1 MILMEL
7 FWAFFQIALFSVGGG
22 YAAMPLIRSQVVQA
36 HGWMTM
42 SEFADLLTIAE
53 MTPGPIQLNAA
64 TFAGMR
70 VAGFPGALCASLGV
84 VTPSLVLVSLLAWLY
99 RRYRSLSVIQGVLG
113 FLRPAVVALIA
124 SAGLDV
130 LLLVIFVVFITNAE
144 RRIPIQYAKRMV
156 GRKMYGG
163 QSTHLPMKVN
173 MSGVMPVIFAS
184 SIVTFPGTIIQFLNP
199 EEGSFWSNFGKAFS
213 QGSLA

>member
-1 MILMEL
+1 MILSEL

-70 VAGFPGALCASLGV
+70 VADFAGAVCASLGV
-84 VTPSLVLVSLLAWLY
+84 VAPSLLLVSLLAYLY
-99 RRYRSLSVIQGVLG
+99 RRWQSLSVIQGVLG

-130 LLLVIFVVFITNAE
+130 LLLVLFHGQRIALDTADWLGAGLFVLALALL
-144 RRIPIQYAKRMV
+144 RA
-156 GRKMYGG
+156 RKM
-163 QSTHLPMKVN
+163 SPILVMVLC
-173 MSGVMPVIFAS
+173 GV
-184 SIVTFPGTIIQFLNP
+184 L
-199 EEGSFWSNFGKAFS
+199 
-213 QGSLA
+213 SLAVGVLFGAA

>member
-1 MILMEL
+1 MHEL
-7 FWAFFQIALFSVGGG
+7 EELE
-22 YAAMPLIRSQVVQA
+22 AAYP
-36 HGWMTM
+36 
-42 SEFADLLTIAE
+42 EFADLLTIAE

-130 LLLVIFVVFITNAE
+130 LLLVLFGGHEIAPQSIRPLGAGLFLLALFLL
-144 RRIPIQYAKRMV
+144 RRRRMSPIAVM
-156 GRKMYGG
+156 
-163 QSTHLPMKVN
+163 LLC
-173 MSGVMPVIFAS
+173 GV
-184 SIVTFPGTIIQFLNP
+184 L
-199 EEGSFWSNFGKAFS
+199 
-213 QGSLA
+213 SLAAGALFGAG

>member
-1 MILMEL
+1 MILLEL
-7 FWAFFQIALFSVGGG
+7 FAAFFEIALFSIGGG

-70 VAGFPGALCASLGV
+70 VAGLPGALCASLGV
-84 VTPSLVLVSLLAWLY
+84 VAPSLVLVSLLAWLY

-130 LLLVIFVVFITNAE
+130 LLLVLF
-144 RRIPIQYAKRMV
+144 
-156 GRKMYGG
+156 GG
-163 QSTHLPMKVN
+163 QPVAPDAVN
-173 MSGVMPVIFAS
+173 LLGAVLFVLALFLLRRRRMSPIAVMLLCGV
-184 SIVTFPGTIIQFLNP
+184 L
-199 EEGSFWSNFGKAFS
+199 
-213 QGSLA
+213 SLCAGVVSGLA

>member
-1 MILMEL
+1 MILLEL

-124 SAGLDV
+124 SAGLSV
-130 LLLVIFVVFITNAE
+130 LLLVLFDGQRIAPEHLDALGAGLFLLALFLL
-144 RRIPIQYAKRMV
+144 RRRRMSPIA
-156 GRKMYGG
+156 
-163 QSTHLPMKVN
+163 
-173 MSGVMPVIFAS
+173 VMLLCGA
-184 SIVTFPGTIIQFLNP
+184 L
-199 EEGSFWSNFGKAFS
+199 
-213 QGSLA
+213 SLAAGVLFGAG

>member
-70 VAGFPGALCASLGV
+70 VAGIPGALMANLGV
-84 VTPSLVLVSLLAWLY
+84 LAPTLTLTLAVAACFERFRKSRGLTNILSGVRPVCLGLILAVLLTLLDGTVFQAGALHWQSLLIAVVGGVLMLKWKWSVPKVIAVSAMLGLVLV
-99 RRYRSLSVIQGVLG
+99 R
-113 FLRPAVVALIA
+113 
-124 SAGLDV
+124 
-130 LLLVIFVVFITNAE
+130 
-144 RRIPIQYAKRMV
+144 
-156 GRKMYGG
+156 
-163 QSTHLPMKVN
+163 
-173 MSGVMPVIFAS
+173 
-184 SIVTFPGTIIQFLNP
+184 
-199 EEGSFWSNFGKAFS
+199 
-213 QGSLA
+213 

>member
-1 MILMEL
+1 MILLEL
-7 FWAFFQIALFSVGGG
+7 FGAFFEIALFSIGGG

-84 VTPSLVLVSLLAWLY
+84 VTPSLVLVSLLAYLY
-99 RRYRSLSVIQGVLG
+99 RRYRSLSLIQGVLG

-124 SAGLDV
+124 SAGLSV
-130 LLLVIFVVFITNAE
+130 LLLVLFDGQRIAMANLDGLGAGLFLLALFLL
-144 RRIPIQYAKRMV
+144 RR
-156 GRKMYGG
+156 RKM
-163 QSTHLPMKVN
+163 SPIA
-173 MSGVMPVIFAS
+173 VMLLCGA
-184 SIVTFPGTIIQFLNP
+184 L
-199 EEGSFWSNFGKAFS
+199 
-213 QGSLA
+213 SLAAGVLFGAG

>member
-1 MILMEL
+1 MTLL
-7 FWAFFQIALFSVGGG
+7 SLLLSFVQIGALSIGGG
-22 YAAMPLIRSQVVQA
+22 YAAMPLIRSQAVTL
-36 HGWMTM
+36 HGWITM
-42 SEFADLLTIAE
+42 GEFADLVTIAE

-130 LLLVIFVVFITNAE
+130 LLLVLFGGHEIAPQSIRPLGAGLFLLALFLL
-144 RRIPIQYAKRMV
+144 RRRRMSPIA
-156 GRKMYGG
+156 
-163 QSTHLPMKVN
+163 
-173 MSGVMPVIFAS
+173 VMLLCGA
-184 SIVTFPGTIIQFLNP
+184 L
-199 EEGSFWSNFGKAFS
+199 
-213 QGSLA
+213 SLAAGVLFGAG

>member
-1 MILMEL
+1 MILLEL
-7 FWAFFQIALFSVGGG
+7 FAAFFQIALFSVGGG
-22 YAAMPLIRSQVVQA
+22 YAAMPMIRSQAVEL

-42 SEFADLLTIAE
+42 NEFADLLTIAE

-70 VAGFPGALCASLGV
+70 VAGLSGAICATLGV

-99 RRYRSLSVIQGVLG
+99 RRYRNLSVIQGVLG

-130 LLLVIFVVFITNAE
+130 LGLVLFGGRPISAESFRLLGAGLFVLALYLL
-144 RRIPIQYAKRMV
+144 RRRRFSPIAVMA
-156 GRKMYGG
+156 
-163 QSTHLPMKVN
+163 LC
-173 MSGVMPVIFAS
+173 GV
-184 SIVTFPGTIIQFLNP
+184 L
-199 EEGSFWSNFGKAFS
+199 
-213 QGSLA
+213 SLAVGVLFGAG